1 VINFRYHIVS
11 LMAVFLA
18 LAVGIAVGVTL
29 SPSVQRGIATQA
41 EQDRQQVIQLRTE
54 LDRRDSLDTY
64 RSTYDQ
70 RTAQL
75 VLAGRLT
82 DERVALVAMPDAPR
96 AVVTAVGDAVTQ
108 AGGRVVD
115 QVRVSESVFDP
126 TQADTVDKAV
136 ANLSMVGITD
146 DMTPATRVGWYLSRA
161 IASKNAA
168 GRDEYAK
175 TVGRTLAAA
184 GLVDVR
190 DDVDDTAQLV
200 VVITAPTSSWT
211 CAAGTSSSTWG
222 SGTGPAALTTSPSSS
237 PDPTATVWAART
249 SKRSGR
255 RRRRRGTSAPWTSP
269 TCRAVWSR
277 RSSPAR
283 SSSSGSR
290 GTTVRWPGPTTR
302 CPWCAEPWSPP
313 WSGDSRPPRP
323 PPRRGW
329 WAERSRPARPQ
340 RPGPHAGAGRTT
352 PASR

>member
-200 VVITAPTSSWT
+200 VVITAPTAT
-211 CAAGTSSSTWG
+211 QPPAADVTAAHVQLDVGIRD
-222 SGTGPAALTTSPSSS
+222 GTGSADHIPLVVAGPNSDGLGGTDVEAIRTTSPASGDLS
-237 PDPTATVWAART
+237 TVDVADLP
-249 SKRSGR
+249 SG
-255 RRRRRGTSAPWTSP
+255 
-269 TCRAVWSR
+269 VV
-277 RSSPAR
+277 
-283 SSSSGSR
+283 
-290 GTTVRWPGPTTR
+290 TTVLAGKEQLLGEQGHYG
-302 CPWCAEPWSPP
+302 AL
-313 WSGDSRPPRP
+313 
-323 PPRRGW
+323 
-329 WAERSRPARPQ
+329 ARADDALPVV
-340 RPGPHAGAGRTT
+340 R
-352 PASR
+352 